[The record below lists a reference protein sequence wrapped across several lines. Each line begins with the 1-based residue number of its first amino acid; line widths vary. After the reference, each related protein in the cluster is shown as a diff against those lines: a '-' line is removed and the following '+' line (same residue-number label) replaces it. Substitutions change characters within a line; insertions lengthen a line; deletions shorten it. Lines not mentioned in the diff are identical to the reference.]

1 MSFTQTHTLKF
12 WSDRWPTGRISYS
25 CAALLAFSLGLMP
38 RPGGVLAQPLG
49 AALSSPHQATLS
61 LDQFITLAIQTHPSV
76 ASKRAGLN
84 AAEAEIQA
92 ARYQYYPTPSL
103 QLRQNRN
110 ELATVLALQQ
120 PLWAGGRIDAG
131 LDAASARSKAARA
144 SIHEAQTALALRAT
158 TVWQAWQQARGR
170 SAAGVVGIDLLNG
183 YAQSVAR
190 RIQAGAAGESDRA
203 LVDARL
209 AQAQGDLAAARASER
224 ASLAQ
229 LAQMVGRRLR
239 SQDLMDVASG
249 GSERIDPGFSGDQA
263 LALETLLVQALRVS
277 PALQRARAEIESADH
292 DITQKRAA
300 QWPTLN
306 LRAEHQRGNG
316 TASTLVP
323 NETRLLLVLDY
334 TPGAGLSASANAD
347 AASARLI
354 GLQDN
359 LDATQRELIEKV
371 SADFE
376 EHQSSVSRL
385 ADLQRT
391 LKASADVLASYER
404 LFIAGKRGWLEVLNA
419 AREITQ
425 AHTAL
430 ADVQALRQASATRL
444 RLHAGEL
451 LEADAASLPASE
463 RTP

>member
-1 MSFTQTHTLKF
+1 M
-12 WSDRWPTGRISYS
+12 
-25 CAALLAFSLGLMP
+25 
-38 RPGGVLAQPLG
+38 
-49 AALSSPHQATLS
+49 
-61 LDQFITLAIQTHPSV
+61 
-76 ASKRAGLN
+76 N

-103 QLRQNRN
+103 QLRQTRG
-110 ELATVLALQQ
+110 ERATVLALQQ

-131 LDAASARSKAARA
+131 LDAARARSNAASA
-144 SIHEAQTALALRAT
+144 SIYEAQTALALRAT

-170 SAAGVVGIDLLNG
+170 SAAGVAGIALLSG

-190 RIQAGAAGESDRA
+190 RIQAGAAGEAYRA

-209 AQAQGDLAAARASER
+209 AQAQGDLAAAHASER

-229 LAQMVGRRLR
+229 LSQMVGQQLR
-239 SQDLMDVASG
+239 SQDLIDVA
-249 GSERIDPGFSGDQA
+249 PGENDRANPSFSGDHALAIEALLAQA
-263 LALETLLVQALRVS
+263 LKVS
-277 PALQRARAEIESADH
+277 PALHRARAEINSASH
-292 DITQKRAA
+292 EITQKRAA

-316 TASTLVP
+316 ATSTLVP

-334 TPGAGLSASANAD
+334 TPGAGLSTGANAD

-376 EHQSSVSRL
+376 EHQSSRSRL

-391 LKASADVLASYER
+391 LKANADVLASYER

-419 AREITQ
+419 ARELTQ
-425 AHTAL
+425 AQTAL
-430 ADVQALRQASATRL
+430 ADVQALHQASATRL

-451 LEADAASLPASE
+451 LGSNAAPQPTPA

>member
-1 MSFTQTHTLKF
+1 
-12 WSDRWPTGRISYS
+12 
-25 CAALLAFSLGLMP
+25 MP
-38 RPGGVLAQPLG
+38 GPGTVLAQPSG
-49 AALSSPHQATLS
+49 AAISGSQKATLS
-61 LDQFITLAIQTHPSV
+61 LEQFITLAIQTHPSV

-103 QLRQNRN
+103 QLRQNRS
-110 ELATVLALQQ
+110 ERSTVLALQQ

-131 LDAASARSKAARA
+131 LDAASARANAASA
-144 SIHEAQTALALRAT
+144 SIYEAQTALAFRAT

-170 SAAGVVGIDLLNG
+170 SAAGAAGIDLLSG

-190 RIQAGAAGESDRA
+190 RIQAGAAGEGDRA

-209 AQAQGDLAAARASER
+209 AQAQGDLAAARASEH

-229 LAQMVGRRLR
+229 LSQMVGQQLR
-239 SQDLMDVASG
+239 SQDLIDVAPG
-249 GSERIDPGFSGDQA
+249 GNDRTNPSFSGDHV
-263 LALETLLVQALRVS
+263 LALEALLAQALKVS
-277 PALQRARAEIESADH
+277 PALHRARAEIDSASH
-292 DITQKRAA
+292 EITQKRAA

-306 LRAEHQRGNG
+306 LRAEHQRSNG
-316 TASTLVP
+316 TTSALLP

-334 TPGAGLSASANAD
+334 SPGAGLSAGANAD

-354 GLQDN
+354 GLADN
-359 LDATQRELIEKV
+359 LDAAQRELVEKV

-376 EHQSSVSRL
+376 EHQSSLSRL

-391 LKASADVLASYER
+391 LKANADVLASYER
-404 LFIAGKRGWLEVLNA
+404 LFVAGKRGWLEVLNA
-419 AREITQ
+419 ARELTQ
-425 AHTAL
+425 AQTAL
-430 ADVQALRQASATRL
+430 ADVQAQYQASVTRM

-451 LEADAASLPASE
+451 LGADATAQLTPQPTPQ

>member
-1 MSFTQTHTLKF
+1 MS
-12 WSDRWPTGRISYS
+12 
-25 CAALLAFSLGLMP
+25 C
-38 RPGGVLAQPLG
+38 PGAVLAQPSG
-49 AALSSPHQATLS
+49 AAISSPRNAALS

-76 ASKRAGLN
+76 AGKRAGLN

-92 ARYQYYPTPSL
+92 AQYQYYPTPSL
-103 QLRQNRN
+103 QLRQTRG
-110 ELATVLALQQ
+110 ERATVLALQQ

-131 LDAASARSKAARA
+131 LDAASARAVAASA
-144 SIHEAQTALALRAT
+144 AITEAQTALALRVTSA
-158 TVWQAWQQARGR
+158 WQAWYQAKQR
-170 SAAGVVGIDLLNG
+170 SVALVDGIEQLQT
-183 YAQSVAR
+183 YAQSAAR
-190 RIQAGAAGESDRA
+190 RIQAGAAGDGDRA

-209 AQAQGDLAAARASER
+209 AQTQGDLAAARAAER
-224 ASLAQ
+224 SALAQ
-229 LAQMVGRRLR
+229 LSQMVGQTLR
-239 SQDLMDVASG
+239 SQDLQNPPHLAPTTAPATTATPTPTPTP
-249 GSERIDPGFSGDQA
+249 EP
-263 LALETLLVQALRVS
+263 LALEALLTQALKVS
-277 PALQRARAEIESADH
+277 PALHRARAEIDSASH
-292 DITQKRAA
+292 EITQKRAA

-316 TASTLVP
+316 ATSTLLP
-323 NETRLLLVLDY
+323 NETRLLLLLDY
-334 TPGAGLSASANAD
+334 SPGAGLSAGANAD

-359 LDATQRELIEKV
+359 LDATQRDVIEKV

-376 EHQSSVSRL
+376 EHQSSLSRL

-391 LKASADVLASYER
+391 LKANAEVLASYER

-419 AREITQ
+419 ARELTQ
-425 AHTAL
+425 AQTAF

-451 LEADAASLPASE
+451 LGADAASQPTPQ